1 MTRKQNDIC
10 GGENG
15 ANKKAKLLNEAAK
28 IIRVFTT
35 APVVSFVLFTVLY
48 FAIPELATHTE
59 YFVTVLL
66 YTVLP
71 LCAYPIHLIVP
82 RLRKKGRHGQRTL
95 AMVMACAGYL
105 LSLLYGVLAG
115 VNRMLL
121 VLYLAYA
128 LSCSILL
135 IIDKLLNFHASGHAC
150 GLCGPV
156 AVLMYFTGWY
166 SLIWG
171 AALFA
176 LVLWSSLRMKRH
188 TVPQFIVGG
197 AVSVAVFL
205 LLAVF
210 VI

>member
-10 GGENG
+10 ENENRADKRG
-15 ANKKAKLLNEAAK
+15 KFFDEAAK

-48 FAIPELATHTE
+48 FVIPGLATHTE
-59 YFVTVLL
+59 YFVTVLF
-66 YTVLP
+66 YTALP
-71 LCAYPIHLIVP
+71 LCAYPLHLAVP
-82 RLRKKGRHGQRTL
+82 FLRKKGRHGQRTL
-95 AMVMACAGYL
+95 AMIMAYAGYL
-105 LSLLYGVLAG
+105 LSLLYGVVAG
-115 VNRMLL
+115 VSRLL
-121 VLYLAYA
+121 LILYLAYV

-135 IIDKLLNFHASGHAC
+135 IIDKLFGFHASGHAC

-156 AVLMYFTGWY
+156 AELIYFTGWY

-188 TVPQFIVGG
+188 TVPQFILGG